1 MQERGGVYG
10 VLVLDEVS
18 MLHSTMV
25 AAAERRWTEANLLE
39 IESESKLRW
48 GGMHILWMGD
58 MLQLPPPSRFVR
70 PLYYDCVTETR
81 GGDEFDEDGDRLDG
95 VQLFREFVKMELTT
109 QNRARGDRAHMQRIH
124 RMRTSAN
131 QSTTTY

>member
-81 GGDEFDEDGDRLDG
+81 GGDDFNEDVDRLDG
-95 VQLFREFVKMELTT
+95 V
-109 QNRARGDRAHMQRIH
+109 
-124 RMRTSAN
+124 
-131 QSTTTY
+131 